1 MSHRLQGTSTPGPS
15 PRPTAEAFLEALQ
28 DRVYRSLGL
37 TAEDCQ
43 ARERVGQ
50 QTVLPERLRQ
60 KSVEL
65 APPDFERYREA
76 LFEGLARDE
85 AAPRPTRFER
95 PHQYSILRDLKG
107 AIERAVDRLSFELPV
122 TPVIGTLPTRSL
134 EPLMVPVPGSTDV
147 VVVVDGSL
155 LTYANLLSKAVAQAL
170 PFDGHE
176 TDDTAPLRLVD
187 DWVARLDTS
196 GQAGTHFLDL
206 MTAALE
212 GRPAMAKPYLP
223 DARYEQISADLCESM
238 ELFMLAREYAHLID
252 GDHRAD
258 RVRRRD
264 VNGQAFE
271 TLAWTGE
278 QELKADSLALLLLL
292 AAANE
297 QGASLSWA
305 FWAVDV
311 LLASFGILER
321 AAWLSRGTAGQVLPT
336 PLPNV
341 HDERRKVLRE
351 LLKHSEGGEQAV
363 RFADALQPVLDH
375 LEASLETHIYQE
387 RYAGVA
393 VH

>member
-1 MSHRLQGTSTPGPS
+1 MSQRLQGTTSPSLST
-15 PRPTAEAFLEALQ
+15 RPTAEAFLEALQ

-43 ARERVGQ
+43 ARERLGQ

-65 APPDFERYREA
+65 PPTDFERYREA

-95 PHQYSILRDLKG
+95 PHQYSILRELKG
-107 AIERAVDRLSFELPV
+107 AIERAADRLSFELPV
-122 TPVIGTLPTRSL
+122 RPVIGTLPTRSL
-134 EPLMVPVPGSTDV
+134 EPLMMPVPGSNDM

-155 LTYANLLSKAVAQAL
+155 LTYANLLAKAVAQVL
-170 PFDGHE
+170 PFDQDADE
-176 TDDTAPLRLVD
+176 TAPLRLPQ
-187 DWVARLDTS
+187 DWVTRLDES
-196 GQAGTHFLDL
+196 GEARRHFLDL
-206 MTAALE
+206 MMAALE

-223 DARYEQISADLCESM
+223 DARYEQIAADLCESM
-238 ELFMLAREYAHLID
+238 ELFVLAREYAHLID
-252 GDHRAD
+252 GDHRGD
-258 RVRRRD
+258 RVRRRT

-271 TLAWTGE
+271 ALAWTGE

-305 FWAVDV
+305 FWAVDA

-321 AAWLSRGTAGQVLPT
+321 AAWLSRGTAGQALPT

-363 RFADALQPVLDH
+363 RFADTLQPALDL
-375 LEASLETHIYQE
+375 LEGSLETRLYEE
-387 RYAGVA
+387 RYGAVA

>member
-1 MSHRLQGTSTPGPS
+1 MSHRLQGTQRPS
-15 PRPTAEAFLEALQ
+15 LSSRQTAEAFLEALQ

-43 ARERVGQ
+43 ARERLGQ

-65 APPDFERYREA
+65 PPTDFERYREA

-107 AIERAVDRLSFELPV
+107 AIERAADRLSFELPV
-122 TPVIGTLPTRSL
+122 RPVIGTLPTRSL
-134 EPLMVPVPGSTDV
+134 EPLMVPVPASTDIV
-147 VVVVDGSL
+147 VLVDGSL

-176 TDDTAPLRLVD
+176 TDDTAPLRLAA
-187 DWVARLDTS
+187 DWTARLDAS
-196 GQAGTHFLDL
+196 GNARQHFLDL
-206 MTAALE
+206 MTAALD

-223 DARYEQISADLCESM
+223 DARYEQIAADLCDSM
-238 ELFMLAREYAHLID
+238 ELFVLAREYAHLID
-252 GDHRAD
+252 GDHRGD
-258 RVRRRD
+258 RVRRRT
-264 VNGQAFE
+264 VNGQAFDA
-271 TLAWTGE
+271 LAWTGE
-278 QELKADSLALLLLL
+278 QELRADSLALLLLL

-297 QGASLSWA
+297 QGASLAWA

-321 AAWLSRGTAGQVLPT
+321 AAWLSRGTAGQALPT

-363 RFADALQPVLDH
+363 RFADALQPVLDL
-375 LEASLETHIYQE
+375 LEGALETRLYEE
-387 RYAGVA
+387 RYGAVA